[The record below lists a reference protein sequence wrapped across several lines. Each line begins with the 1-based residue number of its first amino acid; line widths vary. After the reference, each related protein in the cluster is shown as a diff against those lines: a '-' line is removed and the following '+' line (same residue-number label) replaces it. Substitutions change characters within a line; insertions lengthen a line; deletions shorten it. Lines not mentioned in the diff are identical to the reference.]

1 MAGHPVASAGAS
13 DRPLHL
19 FSLQVYLLAGGL
31 TPSLAHPFQGPML
44 SEPSLEQGESLGSEG
59 LGFLPPSFSEEVG
72 AWSGGSPTRQV
83 QAFSSP
89 VS

>member
-1 MAGHPVASAGAS
+1 
-13 DRPLHL
+13 
-19 FSLQVYLLAGGL
+19 
-31 TPSLAHPFQGPML
+31 ML

-59 LGFLPPSFSEEVG
+59 LGFLSPSFSEEVG